1 MPSDFIDWL
10 VSVFVS
16 SGAIGIVLYIFR
28 DAIGAFL
35 TKTVEHRFERKLE
48 VFRSEIREGEA
59 ELDQI
64 RTYLTSAQRDRE
76 VSFQQKKLEAAEIL
90 LRARFVLSQMGM
102 LVEFMKS
109 FKEENVLKS
118 DDPKV
123 AQAVQELIRPFEI
136 DEKLK
141 SYGMIDKTLPKLYL
155 GQKSLDAFNMY
166 EAIVMQAI
174 MMMKIF
180 SIELRDKQDLIK
192 RGDLG
197 KKVQE
202 LVPTSREG
210 FEQFG
215 DRYTYYWADYFHDE
229 ILKAL
234 RHEVSGLDE
243 VERDTKS
250 VERLAIDSRRAQ
262 MRARITIKQAGL
274 SDQLINTVEQVDNPT
289 LG

>member
-1 MPSDFIDWL
+1 M
-10 VSVFVS
+10 
-16 SGAIGIVLYIFR
+16 
-28 DAIGAFL
+28 
-35 TKTVEHRFERKLE
+35 
-48 VFRSEIREGEA
+48 
-59 ELDQI
+59 
-64 RTYLTSAQRDRE
+64 
-76 VSFQQKKLEAAEIL
+76 
-90 LRARFVLSQMGM
+90 
-102 LVEFMKS
+102 
-109 FKEENVLKS
+109 KS

-250 VERLAIDSRRAQ
+250 VERLAIDPRRAQ

>member
-1 MPSDFIDWL
+1 MWPEFLHWL
-10 VSVFVS
+10 FSVFVS
-16 SGAIGIVLYIFR
+16 SGAIGFILYIFR

-35 TKTVEHRFERKLE
+35 NKSVEHRFERKLE

-76 VSFQQKKLEAAEIL
+76 ASFQQKKLEAAELL

-102 LVEFMKS
+102 LVEFIKS
-109 FKEENVLKS
+109 FKEESVLKS

-123 AQAVQELIRPFEI
+123 AQVVQELIKPFEI

-141 SYGMIDKTLPKLYL
+141 AYGQIEKTLPKLYL
-155 GQKSLDAFNMY
+155 GQKSLDAFNLY
-166 EAIVMQAI
+166 EAIVMQAV

-180 SIELRDKQDLIK
+180 SIELCDKQDLIK
-192 RGDLG
+192 KGDLG
-197 KKVQE
+197 NKIQE
-202 LVPTSREG
+202 LVPTSKEG
-210 FEQFG
+210 FEKFG
-215 DRYTYYWADYFHDE
+215 DRYAYYWADYFHDE

-234 RHEVSGLDE
+234 RREVSGLDE

-250 VERLAIDSRRAQ
+250 VERLAIDSKRAQ
-262 MRARITIKQAGL
+262 MRARISIKQAGL
-274 SDQLINTVEQVDNPT
+274 SDQLINTVEQVDKPT

>member
-16 SGAIGIVLYIFR
+16 SGSIGIVLYIFR

-35 TKTVEHRFERKLE
+35 TKSVEHRFERKLE

-59 ELDQI
+59 DLDQI
-64 RTYLTSAQRDRE
+64 RTYLTSAQRDR
-76 VSFQQKKLEAAEIL
+76 VASFQQKKLEAAEIL

-123 AQAVQELIRPFEI
+123 AQVVQELIKPFEI

-141 SYGMIDKTLPKLYL
+141 SYGHIDKTLPQLYL
-155 GQKSLDAFNMY
+155 GQKSLDAFNVY

-180 SIELRDKQDLIK
+180 SIELRGKQDLIK

-197 KKVQE
+197 NKVQE
-202 LVPTSREG
+202 LAPTSKEG
-210 FEQFG
+210 FEKFG
-215 DRYTYYWADYFHDE
+215 DRYAYYWANYFHDE

-262 MRARITIKQAGL
+262 MRARISIKQAGL
-274 SDQLINTVEQVDNPT
+274 SDQLINTIEQVDEPT

>member
-1 MPSDFIDWL
+1 MPSEFINWL

-16 SGAIGIVLYIFR
+16 SGAIGIVLYTFR

-35 TKTVEHRFERKLE
+35 TKSVEHRFERKLE

-76 VSFQQKKLEAAEIL
+76 ASFQQKKLEAAENL

-118 DDPKV
+118 DDPNV
-123 AQAVQELIRPFEI
+123 AQAVQELIKPFEI

-141 SYGMIDKTLPKLYL
+141 SYGLIDKTLPKLYL
-155 GQKSLDAFNMY
+155 GQKSLDAFNVY

-174 MMMKIF
+174 MMMKLF
-180 SIELRDKQDLIK
+180 SIELRDKLDLIK

-202 LVPTSREG
+202 LVPTSSEG
-210 FEQFG
+210 FEKFG
-215 DRYTYYWADYFHDE
+215 DRYAYYWADYFHDE

-262 MRARITIKQAGL
+262 MRARITIKEAGL

-289 LG
+289 LD